1 MAEYYRAIEA
11 FAFVDDN
18 GVPWPITPGTI
29 VAKTD
34 KAYKGRESAFEP
46 VEAAVHKSSRPSDA
60 LETATSGPGELR
72 ARARRGGR
80 LTKAEEKEL
89 REDENTPPQGKK
101 NFDPPPQAVDG
112 PEPEQ
117 PDPPTTGE
125 VNFDQKPQQVD
136 GPENTEPE
144 PTGVK
149 DDTPPPQQTRRTTR
163 GGKQC

>member
-1 MAEYYRAIEA
+1 MAEFFRAIEA

-34 KAYKGRESAFEP
+34 LSYKGRESYFEP
-46 VEAAVHKSSRPSDA
+46 VEAAVHKSNKAHHA
-60 LETATSGPGELR
+60 LETATAAPGE
-72 ARARRGGR
+72 RRFR
-80 LTKAEEKEL
+80 SKAEEKAY
-89 REDENTPPQGKK
+89 REDENTPPQGAK

-112 PEPEQ
+112 PEPE
-117 PDPPTTGE
+117 PPTPPTTGA

-144 PTGVK
+144 PQETAGH
-149 DDTPPPQQTRRTTR
+149 PRRARTAR
-163 GGKQC
+163 GGK